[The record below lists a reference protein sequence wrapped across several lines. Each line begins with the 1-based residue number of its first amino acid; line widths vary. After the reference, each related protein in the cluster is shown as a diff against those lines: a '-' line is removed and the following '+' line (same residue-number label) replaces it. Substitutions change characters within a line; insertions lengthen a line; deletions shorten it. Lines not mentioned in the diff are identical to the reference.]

1 MILPPSAFLRFR
13 NFLFPRPMAVWH
25 GPAIMRAVRHFSAL
39 LSFALLLLV
48 ARAAEYHLITG
59 DVYKGE
65 LSAADKDGLVV
76 RLESGDFSPRI
87 DWAKLSDDTLKE
99 LADNPRAK
107 KFVEPFLE
115 PPSETIAIQQAKE
128 IPVRQPTRLDLPEM
142 KKGAITALTTP
153 NGLIL
158 LIVLFFANLYGA
170 FEVARFKWRPVALVC
185 GLSAVLPVL
194 GPIIFLVLPRN
205 TPEVEEGATRESA
218 SQTSLGVPGPGASTS
233 TSGTASGGAAAALG
247 ISKSATASG
256 QPADGVPRT
265 FKRGE
270 STFNRRFF
278 ETQFPTFFRV
288 VTTEADKDLVI
299 EVSAGKKSVIAARIS
314 RISANEINFKNANN
328 QEIAVTFAEITEV
341 KLRHKDAA

>member
-1 MILPPSAFLRFR
+1 MKLFKPDFRRFR
-13 NFLFPRPMAVWH
+13 NFLFPRPMTVWH
-25 GPAIMRAVRHFSAL
+25 GSDIMRVVRHLTAFLSLAL
-39 LSFALLLLV
+39 VLLV
-48 ARAAEYHLITG
+48 ARGAEFHLITG

-107 KFVEPFLE
+107 KFVEPFIE

-128 IPVRQPTRLDLPEM
+128 IPVKQPARLDLPDT
-142 KKGAITALTTP
+142 KKGVVSALMTP
-153 NGLIL
+153 NGMIL
-158 LIVLFFANLYGA
+158 LLFLFFANLYAA

-185 GLSAVLPVL
+185 GLSAVLPIV
-194 GPIIFLVLPRN
+194 GPLIFLVLPRN
-205 TPEVEEGATRESA
+205 QPVAEENATLA
-218 SQTSLGVPGPGASTS
+218 AAQHTQLGVPPPPPASASSAPGS
-233 TSGTASGGAAAALG
+233 GAAAALG
-247 ISKSATASG
+247 LSKGGAAAG
-256 QPADGVPRT
+256 QAGDGVPRV

-270 STFNRRFF
+270 TTFNRRFF

-288 VTTEADKDLVI
+288 VTTEADRDLVI
-299 EVSAGKKSVIAARIS
+299 EISAGKKSVVAARIS
-314 RISANEINFKNANN
+314 RITTNEINFKTANN
-328 QEIAVTFAEITEV
+328 QEVAVIFGEITEV

>member
-1 MILPPSAFLRFR
+1 MTLSPSAFIRFR
-13 NFLFPRPMAVWH
+13 NFLFPRPKTVWH
-25 GPAIMRAVRHFSAL
+25 GPAIMRAVRHISAL
-39 LSFALLLLV
+39 LSFALVLLV
-48 ARAAEYHLITG
+48 ARAAEFHLITG

-87 DWAKLSDDTLKE
+87 DWAKLADDTLKE
-99 LADNPRAK
+99 LAENPRAA

-115 PPSETIAIQQAKE
+115 PPATTVAIQEAKQ
-128 IPVRQPTRLDLPEM
+128 IPVRQPERRDLPSVR
-142 KKGAITALTTP
+142 KGLISALTAPT
-153 NGLIL
+153 GLIL
-158 LIVLFFANLYGA
+158 LGMLFLANLFAA

-185 GLSAVLPVL
+185 GLSAVLPVI

-205 TPEVEEGATRESA
+205 QQEVEENATKEA
-218 SQTSLGVPGPGASTS
+218 AQQTTLGVPPPAASTS
-233 TSGTASGGAAAALG
+233 GAASGGAAAALG
-247 ISKSATASG
+247 ISKTAAAGG
-256 QPADGVPRT
+256 QAADGVPRT

-299 EVSAGKKSVIAARIS
+299 QVSAGKNSVIAARIS
-314 RISANEINFKNANN
+314 RIAANEINFKTANN
-328 QEIAVTFAEITEV
+328 QEVAVAFAEITEI

>member
-1 MILPPSAFLRFR
+1 MILPPPAFLRFR

-25 GPAIMRAVRHFSAL
+25 GPAIMRVVRHLSAL
-39 LSFALLLLV
+39 LTFALLLLM
-48 ARAAEYHLITG
+48 ARAAEFHLITG

-128 IPVRQPTRLDLPEM
+128 IPVRQPTRLDLPDM
-142 KKGAITALTTP
+142 KKGVITALTTP

-158 LIVLFFANLYGA
+158 LLVLFFANLYAA

-205 TPEVEEGATRESA
+205 QPVEEESATRESA
-218 SQTSLGVPGPGASTS
+218 SQTSLGVPAPGVSSPA
-233 TSGTASGGAAAALG
+233 SGTPSGGAAAALG
-247 ISKSATASG
+247 ISKSAAGGQSG
-256 QPADGVPRT
+256 DGVPRT

-314 RISANEINFKNANN
+314 RISATEINFKTATN
-328 QEIAVTFAEITEV
+328 QEIAVNFAEITEV

>member
-1 MILPPSAFLRFR
+1 
-13 NFLFPRPMAVWH
+13 
-25 GPAIMRAVRHFSAL
+25 MRAVRHISAL
-39 LSFALLLLV
+39 LSFALVLLV
-48 ARAAEYHLITG
+48 ARAAEFHLITG

-65 LSAADKDGLVV
+65 LSAADKDGLVI

-87 DWAKLSDDTLKE
+87 DWAKLADDTLKD
-99 LADNPRAK
+99 LAENPRAA

-115 PPSETIAIQQAKE
+115 PPAATVAIQEAKQ
-128 IPVRQPTRLDLPEM
+128 IPVKQPERRDLPSVR
-142 KKGAITALTTP
+142 KGLVSALTAPT
-153 NGLIL
+153 GLVL
-158 LIVLFFANLYGA
+158 LAALFLANLFAA

-185 GLSAVLPVL
+185 GLSAVLPVI

-205 TPEVEEGATRESA
+205 QQETEENATRDA
-218 SQTSLGVPGPGASTS
+218 AQQTTLGVPPPPASTS
-233 TSGTASGGAAAALG
+233 GAAAGGAAAALG
-247 ISKSATASG
+247 LSKGGAGGAGG
-256 QPADGVPRT
+256 QAADGVPRV

-299 EVSAGKKSVIAARIS
+299 EVTAGKKSVIAARIS
-314 RISANEINFKNANN
+314 RIAANEINFKTANN
-328 QEIAVTFAEITEV
+328 QEVAVSFAEITEI